1 MDGKYDLTCPE
12 MKDIVLKFSYIGM
25 KPKSVVVG
33 NKTVVD
39 VTLESDS
46 QEMDEVVVT
55 GLLNRRKSG
64 FAGTTTVIS
73 KQELAKVSTGNIF
86 TTISTLDAGFK
97 IEKTIWTDPI
107 LINCPTL
114 RFGVKD
120 LFKTALPLRS
130 LFWMVLR

>member
-1 MDGKYDLTCPE
+1 
-12 MKDIVLKFSYIGM
+12 MKDIVLKFSYIGIC

-46 QEMDEVVVT
+46 QEMDEAVVT

-73 KQELAKVSTGNIF
+73 KQEPGKGIYRKYFYYDLYTG
-86 TTISTLDAGFK
+86 
-97 IEKTIWTDPI
+97 
-107 LINCPTL
+107 C
-114 RFGVKD
+114 RF
-120 LFKTALPLRS
+120 
-130 LFWMVLR
+130 